1 MDFEKLAEEMAK
13 KPKYNLVMKKK
24 DYYRVRGPRGHRA
37 YIAPGKPG
45 KYTALLRGARRTYA
59 ADDKAL
65 GEAENI
71 FAKQKKRRTIGAG
84 VTGAASLG
92 LFGHAVRARMG
103 ARGGK
108 YAPITAGLAGLGAL
122 GTAVQAGRAR
132 RAHKNEK
139 YMKGV
144 RGVGQRIAK
153 NPKDTKGLKK
163 VTRMGLYLKKG
174 DS

>member
-71 FAKQKKRRTIGAG
+71 FAKQKKRRMIGAG

-92 LFGHAVRARMG
+92 LLGHAVRAK
-103 ARGGK
+103 GGK
-108 YAPITAGLAGLGAL
+108 YAPISAGLGGLSAL
-122 GTAVQAGRAR
+122 GTAIQAGRAR

-144 RGVGQRIAK
+144 RGVGQRLAK
-153 NPKDTKGLKK
+153 NPKDTEGLKK
-163 VTRMGLYLKKG
+163 VTRVGLYLKKN